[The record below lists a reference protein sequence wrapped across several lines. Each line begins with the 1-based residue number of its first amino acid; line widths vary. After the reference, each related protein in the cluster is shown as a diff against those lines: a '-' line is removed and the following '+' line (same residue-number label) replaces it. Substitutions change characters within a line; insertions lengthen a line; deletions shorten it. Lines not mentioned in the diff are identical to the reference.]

1 MSDFEEFED
10 ENADDK
16 IKADIE
22 SSDKMVRADAIFRLS
37 YKTYESGNHARA
49 IVYME
54 SCADLRAEIEDYT
67 GLTFANMQLGW
78 WRTYEKRFELAFK
91 HFNNAVESARACLN
105 SEAEIDSLHM
115 CGQSQRNLKN
125 HSIAAEY
132 YEQSLN
138 LAVETEYRFVGQIKT
153 DYARM
158 LRKIGRAAEA
168 EAILAG
174 ATRDL
179 ENNDFDGMVARTDNE
194 LASTLINEGNFE
206 AAFEKAKEAFHL
218 ADYGENSREMD
229 KAQFLMARAKNKLNK
244 FAEALEII
252 EEMKSRPN
260 FGKRIKHKVR
270 TDLEC
275 ITANAGLGRNDEAMK
290 LLAKVLPVL
299 KQKDMKMEVAE
310 ATAIQARLYFF
321 MPNMLDCEQ
330 SAVQA
335 RNLADELGNKDLS
348 IEMTYL
354 LAACYE
360 LLERMS
366 DREEL
371 LQKITSDPFNETYQV
386 YWYAASELALHF
398 AMLGNPEAAK
408 SYVDLIK
415 ASKSPLVNDA
425 VLAQSFEAQA
435 IMFDAAGEKTKAKNM
450 RTKAMQTYLIAGNPD
465 RATTLAAFLKQN

>member
-1 MSDFEEFED
+1 MSDFEDFED
-10 ENADDK
+10 ENAEAK

-22 SSDKMVRADAIFRLS
+22 SPDKMVRADAIFRLS
-37 YKTYESGNHARA
+37 YKTYESGNHAKA

-78 WRTYEKRFELAFK
+78 WRTYEKRFKLAFK

-115 CGQSQRNLKN
+115 CGQTQRNLKN

-244 FAEALEII
+244 FGEALEII
-252 EEMKSRPN
+252 EQMKSRPN

-290 LLAKVLPVL
+290 LLVKVVPVL
-299 KQKDMKMEVAE
+299 KQKHLMVELAE
-310 ATAIQARLYFF
+310 ATSIQARLYFYV
-321 MPNMLDCEQ
+321 PSMLDCEQ
-330 SAVQA
+330 SAVEA
-335 RNLADELGNKDLS
+335 RNMAEELGDKDLA

-360 LLERMS
+360 LMERLS
-366 DREEL
+366 DREAL
-371 LQKITSDPFNETYQV
+371 LQKITNDPFNEKYQA
-386 YWYAASELALHF
+386 YWYSASELALHF
-398 AMLGNPEAAK
+398 AFAGNTEAAK
-408 SYVDLIK
+408 SYIDLIK
-415 ASKSPLVNDA
+415 ASKSPMVNDA
-425 VLAQSFEAQA
+425 VQAQSLEAQA
-435 IMFDAAGEKTKAKNM
+435 ILFDAAGEKVKAKNA
-450 RTKAMQTYLIAGNPD
+450 RAKAMQTYLIAGNSE
-465 RATTLAAFLKQN
+465 RATILANLLK